1 MIESFLGID
10 VEDIVSVKYKALE
23 KGFDFKRFVNEF
35 EELEK
40 ENNNLKELLD
50 QTLRC
55 VYAVRNCCADFTP
68 NQLDILIKQS
78 ENAIKAKKK
87 TITGSVEQPIKN
99 WDYFVVAVGAS
110 ISSTCI
116 HAPRQDNVY
125 GDPSI
130 SFDSDGS
137 VWASGNHGSVRIFKN
152 CPASLMYQIY
162 MQRSK
167 ESFGSVL
174 K

>member
-1 MIESFLGID
+1 MVETFLGIN
-10 VEDIVSVKYKALE
+10 VEDILSVKHKALE
-23 KGFDFKRFVNEF
+23 EGFDFK
-35 EELEK
+35 ELVEKFDELKK
-40 ENNNLKELLD
+40 ENDNLIGLLE

-167 ESFGSVL
+167 EVMGVS
-174 K
+174 